1 MSKVIIVKN
10 VKKHFKIF
18 NSKRTIFDLIFRR
31 EDHRVEDLL
40 VLDDITLEVDNG
52 EVVGVVGRNGSGKST
67 LLKLIA
73 HILTPD
79 SGRITTT
86 GEIAPFLSIGIG
98 FNDELTARENVIL
111 YGVIMGKTK
120 KIMEAKLKQILE
132 FAELEC
138 FENTKLKHFSS
149 GMYARLAFASAV
161 QLDPDIMLID
171 EVLSVGDISFRKKS
185 FDIFIKFKNEGKTI
199 LLVSHDMSAIRQL
212 CDRVIILERGK
223 IIFDG
228 NPNEG
233 IMQYE
238 TLMRK

>member
-1 MSKVIIVKN
+1 MSKVITVKN
-10 VKKHFKIF
+10 VKKHFKLF
-18 NSKRTIFDLIFRR
+18 SSKRTIFDLIFRR
-31 EDHRVEDLL
+31 ESYSVEDLL
-40 VLDDITLEVDNG
+40 VLDDITFEVNKG
-52 EVVGVVGRNGSGKST
+52 EIVGIIGRNGSGKST

-79 SGRITTT
+79 SGRIITT
-86 GEIAPFLSIGIG
+86 GEIAPFLSIGTG
-98 FNDELTARENVIL
+98 FNDELTAKENVIL

-132 FAELEC
+132 FAELER

-149 GMYARLAFASAV
+149 GMYARLAFASAI
-161 QLDPDIMLID
+161 QLDPNIMLVD

-185 FDIFIKFKNEGKTI
+185 FDIFIKFKNERKSI
-199 LLVSHDMSAIRQL
+199 LFVSHDMSAIRQL
-212 CDRVIILERGK
+212 CNRVIILEKGK

-233 IMQYE
+233 ITQYE